1 MSVKVNQNTIPD
13 WAITRQAEAL
23 FENVARGM
31 PGKPREVIE
40 LAAFDLAKE
49 RMIDQALMAQ
59 ESKRR
64 NYLVDPAE
72 LAHGMK
78 QWLKQNGGKKAFQK
92 NKHPLIK
99 DQEDLKKE
107 ITSQIQFNR
116 LLEEESACSPVPEKD
131 ALEYYESR
139 PDLFRTEETLSASHL
154 LKKASTEEE
163 FVEKEQAVLDLRK
176 KIEQG
181 MDFVEAVR
189 EESDDAVNDGHL
201 GTFGKG
207 RMVPEF
213 ETVAFSLAEGELSQ
227 PVRTQFGWHLILLR
241 ERTQPQITPFE
252 EMREKIVEYLTERRK
267 DKVFEEFLDRLKS
280 EATIEEVS
288 GI

>member
-23 FENVARGM
+23 FENVSRGM

-116 LLEEESACSPVPEKD
+116 LLEEESACSPVSEKD

>member
-23 FENVARGM
+23 FENVSRGM

-116 LLEEESACSPVPEKD
+116 LLEEESACSPVSEKD

-139 PDLFRTEETLSASHL
+139 PDLFRTEETLTASHL

-280 EATIEEVS
+280 EATIEEVT

>member
-1 MSVKVNQNTIPD
+1 MSIKVNQNTIPD
-13 WAITRQAEAL
+13 WAINRQAEAL

-31 PGKPREVIE
+31 PGKPREVIQ

-99 DQEDLKKE
+99 DKEDLKKE

-116 LLEEESACSPVPEKD
+116 LLEEESACSPVSEKD

-139 PDLFRTEETLSASHL
+139 PDLFRTEETLTASHL

-163 FVEKEQAVLDLRK
+163 FVKNKQAVLVIRK
-176 KIEQG
+176 KIEKG

-207 RMVPEF
+207 KMVPEF

-227 PVRTQFGWHLILLR
+227 PVRTQFGWHLILLH
-241 ERTQPQITPFE
+241 ERTQPQISPFE

-280 EATIEEVS
+280 EATIEEIS

>member
-107 ITSQIQFNR
+107 ITSQTQFNR
-116 LLEEESACSPVPEKD
+116 LLEEESACSPVSDKD

-139 PDLFRTEETLSASHL
+139 PDLFRTEETLTASHL

-163 FVEKEQAVLDLRK
+163 FVEKEQTVLDLRK

-280 EATIEEVS
+280 EATIEDVS

>member
-116 LLEEESACSPVPEKD
+116 LLEEESACSPVSEKD

-139 PDLFRTEETLSASHL
+139 PDLFRTEETLTASHL

-163 FVEKEQAVLDLRK
+163 FVEKEQAVLDLRE

-181 MDFVEAVR
+181 MGFVEAVR

>member
-1 MSVKVNQNTIPD
+1 MSLKVNQSTIPD

-40 LAAFDLAKE
+40 LAALDLAKE

-64 NYLVDPAE
+64 NYQVDPAE

-78 QWLKQNGGKKAFQK
+78 QWLKQRGGKKAFQK

-116 LLEEESACSPVPEKD
+116 LLEEESACSPVSEKD
-131 ALEYYESR
+131 ALEYFESR
-139 PDLFRTEETLSASHL
+139 PDLFRTEETLTASHL

-213 ETVAFSLAEGELSQ
+213 ESVAFSLAKGELSQ

-252 EMREKIVEYLTERRK
+252 EMREKILEYLTERRK

-280 EATIEEVS
+280 EATIEEVT

>member
-116 LLEEESACSPVPEKD
+116 LLEEESACSPVSEKD

-139 PDLFRTEETLSASHL
+139 PDLFRTEETLTASHL

>member
-116 LLEEESACSPVPEKD
+116 LLEEESACSPVSDED

-139 PDLFRTEETLSASHL
+139 PDLFRTEETLTASHL

-163 FVEKEQAVLDLRK
+163 FVEKEQAVLALRK

-280 EATIEEVS
+280 EATIEEGS

>member
-72 LAHGMK
+72 LAQGMK

-116 LLEEESACSPVPEKD
+116 LLEEESACSPVSEKD

-139 PDLFRTEETLSASHL
+139 PDLFRTEETLTASHL

-241 ERTQPQITPFE
+241 ERTQPQISPFE

>member
-1 MSVKVNQNTIPD
+1 MAIKVNDQVIPS
-13 WAITRQAEAL
+13 WAIERQAQSLYEQ
-23 FENVARGM
+23 VARGM
-31 PGKPREVIE
+31 PGKPQEVIQ
-40 LAAFDLAKE
+40 LAAMDLAKE

-72 LAHGMK
+72 LAQGMK

-116 LLEEESACSPVPEKD
+116 LLEEESACSPVSEKD

-139 PDLFRTEETLSASHL
+139 PDLFRTEETLTASHL

-163 FVEKEQAVLDLRK
+163 FVEKEQAVIDLRK

>member
-116 LLEEESACSPVPEKD
+116 LLEEESACPPVSEKD

-139 PDLFRTEETLSASHL
+139 PDLFRTEETLTASHL

>member
-116 LLEEESACSPVPEKD
+116 LLEEESACSPVSEKD

-139 PDLFRTEETLSASHL
+139 PDLFRTEETLTASHL

-163 FVEKEQAVLDLRK
+163 FVEKEQAVIDLRK

>member
-23 FENVARGM
+23 FENVSRGM

-72 LAHGMK
+72 LAQGMK

-139 PDLFRTEETLSASHL
+139 PDLFRTEETLTASHL
-154 LKKASTEEE
+154 LKKASTEQE
-163 FVEKEQAVLDLRK
+163 FVEKEQAVLALRK

-241 ERTQPQITPFE
+241 ERTQPKITPFE
-252 EMREKIVEYLTERRK
+252 EIREKIVEYLTERRK

>member
-1 MSVKVNQNTIPD
+1 MSIKVNQNTIPD

-31 PGKPREVIE
+31 PGKPREVIQ

-49 RMIDQALMAQ
+49 RMIDQALMSQ

-99 DQEDLKKE
+99 DKEDLKKE

-116 LLEEESACSPVPEKD
+116 LLEEESACSPVSEKD

-139 PDLFRTEETLSASHL
+139 PDLFRTEETLTASHL

-163 FVEKEQAVLDLRK
+163 FVKNKQAVLVIRK
-176 KIEQG
+176 KIEKG

-201 GTFGKG
+201 GNFGKG
-207 RMVPEF
+207 KMVPEF
-213 ETVAFSLAEGELSQ
+213 EKVAFSLAEGELSQ
-227 PVRTQFGWHLILLR
+227 PVRTQFGWHLILLH
-241 ERTQPQITPFE
+241 ERTQPQISPFE

>member
-1 MSVKVNQNTIPD
+1 MQ
-13 WAITRQAEAL
+13 
-23 FENVARGM
+23 
-31 PGKPREVIE
+31 PREVIE

-72 LAHGMK
+72 LAQGMK

-116 LLEEESACSPVPEKD
+116 LLEEESACSPVSEKD

-139 PDLFRTEETLSASHL
+139 PDLFRTEETLTASHL
-154 LKKASTEEE
+154 LKKASTDEE
-163 FVEKEQAVLDLRK
+163 FVEKEQTVLDLRK

-189 EESDDAVNDGHL
+189 
-201 GTFGKG
+201 
-207 RMVPEF
+207 R
-213 ETVAFSLAEGELSQ
+213 
-227 PVRTQFGWHLILLR
+227 I
-241 ERTQPQITPFE
+241 
-252 EMREKIVEYLTERRK
+252 RRC
-267 DKVFEEFLDRLKS
+267 
-280 EATIEEVS
+280 
-288 GI
+288 G

>member
-139 PDLFRTEETLSASHL
+139 PDLFRTEETLTASHL
-154 LKKASTEEE
+154 LKKANTEEE
-163 FVEKEQAVLDLRK
+163 FVEKEQAVLALRK

-189 EESDDAVNDGHL
+189 KESDDVVNDGHL

-213 ETVAFSLAEGELSQ
+213 ETVAFSLAKGELSQ

>member
-23 FENVARGM
+23 FENVSRGM

-116 LLEEESACSPVPEKD
+116 LLEEESACSPVSEKD

-139 PDLFRTEETLSASHL
+139 PDLFRTEETLTASHL
-154 LKKASTEEE
+154 LKKARTEEE

>member
-1 MSVKVNQNTIPD
+1 MSIKVNQNTIPD

-31 PGKPREVIE
+31 PGKPREVIQ

-49 RMIDQALMAQ
+49 RMIDQALMSQ

-116 LLEEESACSPVPEKD
+116 LLEEESACSPVTEKD

-139 PDLFRTEETLSASHL
+139 PDLFRTEETLTASHL

-163 FVEKEQAVLDLRK
+163 FVEKEQAVLALRK

-227 PVRTQFGWHLILLR
+227 PVRTKFGWHLILLR
-241 ERTQPQITPFE
+241 ERTPPQITPFE

-280 EATIEEVS
+280 EANIEEVS

>member
-1 MSVKVNQNTIPD
+1 MSIKVNQNTIPD

-31 PGKPREVIE
+31 PGKPREVIQ

-99 DQEDLKKE
+99 DKEDLKKE

-116 LLEEESACSPVPEKD
+116 LLEEESACSPVSEKD

-139 PDLFRTEETLSASHL
+139 PDLFRTEETLTASHL

-163 FVEKEQAVLDLRK
+163 FVKNKQAVLVIRK
-176 KIEQG
+176 KIEKG

-207 RMVPEF
+207 KMVPEF

-227 PVRTQFGWHLILLR
+227 PVRTQFGWHLILLH
-241 ERTQPQITPFE
+241 ERTQPQISPFE

>member
-23 FENVARGM
+23 FENVSRGM

-59 ESKRR
+59 ESKMR

-116 LLEEESACSPVPEKD
+116 LLEEESACSPVSEKD

>member
-1 MSVKVNQNTIPD
+1 MSIKVNQNTIPD

-31 PGKPREVIE
+31 PGKPREVIQ

-49 RMIDQALMAQ
+49 RMIDQALMSQ

-99 DQEDLKKE
+99 DKEDLKKE

-116 LLEEESACSPVPEKD
+116 LLEEESACSPVSEKD

-139 PDLFRTEETLSASHL
+139 PDLFRTEETLTASHL

-163 FVEKEQAVLDLRK
+163 FVKNKQAVLVIRK
-176 KIEQG
+176 KIEKG

-207 RMVPEF
+207 KMVPEF

-241 ERTQPQITPFE
+241 ERNPSKVTPFDE
-252 EMREKIVEYLTERRK
+252 VLDKIIEYLTERRK

-280 EATIEEVS
+280 AATIEEVS

>member
-1 MSVKVNQNTIPD
+1 MSIKVNQNTIPD

-31 PGKPREVIE
+31 PGKPREVIQ

-49 RMIDQALMAQ
+49 RMIDQALMSQ

-99 DQEDLKKE
+99 DKEDLKKE

-116 LLEEESACSPVPEKD
+116 LLEEESACSPVSEKD

-139 PDLFRTEETLSASHL
+139 PDLFRTEETLTASHL

-163 FVEKEQAVLDLRK
+163 FVKNKQAVLVIRK
-176 KIEQG
+176 KIEKG

-207 RMVPEF
+207 KMVPEF

-227 PVRTQFGWHLILLR
+227 PVRTQFGWHLILLH
-241 ERTQPQITPFE
+241 ERTQPQISTFE
-252 EMREKIVEYLTERRK
+252 
-267 DKVFEEFLDRLKS
+267 
-280 EATIEEVS
+280 
-288 GI
+288 

>member
-1 MSVKVNQNTIPD
+1 MSVKVNDNTIPD

-49 RMIDQALMAQ
+49 RMIDQALMTQ

-72 LAHGMK
+72 LANGMK

-92 NKHPLIK
+92 NKHTLIK

-107 ITSQIQFNR
+107 IMNQIQFNR
-116 LLEEESACSPVPEKD
+116 LLEEESACSPVSEKE
-131 ALEYYESR
+131 AFEYYESR
-139 PDLFRTEETLSASHL
+139 PDLFRTEETLTASHL
-154 LKKASTEEE
+154 LKKAITEEE
-163 FVEKEQAVLDLRK
+163 FAEKKQKVLALRK

-181 MDFVEAVR
+181 MDFVDAVR

-241 ERTQPQITPFE
+241 ERTQPKITPFE
-252 EMREKIVEYLTERRK
+252 EIREKIVEYLTERRK
-267 DKVFEEFLDRLKS
+267 DKVFEEFLDQLKS

>member
-23 FENVARGM
+23 FENVSRGM

-72 LAHGMK
+72 LAQGMK

-139 PDLFRTEETLSASHL
+139 PDLFRTEETLTASHL
-154 LKKASTEEE
+154 LKKASTEQE
-163 FVEKEQAVLDLRK
+163 FVEKEQAVLALRK

-213 ETVAFSLAEGELSQ
+213 ETVAFSLAKGELSQ

-241 ERTQPQITPFE
+241 ERTQPKITPFE
-252 EMREKIVEYLTERRK
+252 EIREKIVEYLTERRK

>member
-23 FENVARGM
+23 FENVSRGM

-139 PDLFRTEETLSASHL
+139 PDLFRTEETLTASHL

-163 FVEKEQAVLDLRK
+163 FVEKEQAVLALRK

-241 ERTQPQITPFE
+241 ERTQPKITPFE
-252 EMREKIVEYLTERRK
+252 EIREKIVEYLTERRK

>member
-49 RMIDQALMAQ
+49 RMIDQTLMAQ

-72 LAHGMK
+72 LAQGMK
-78 QWLKQNGGKKAFQK
+78 QWLKQNGGKKTFQK

-139 PDLFRTEETLSASHL
+139 PDLFRTEETLTASHL

-163 FVEKEQAVLDLRK
+163 FVEKEQAVLALRK

-241 ERTQPQITPFE
+241 ERTQPKITPFDE
-252 EMREKIVEYLTERRK
+252 IREKIVEYLTERRK

>member
-23 FENVARGM
+23 FENVSRGM

-116 LLEEESACSPVPEKD
+116 LLEEESACSPVSEKD

-139 PDLFRTEETLSASHL
+139 PDLFRTEETLTASHL

-163 FVEKEQAVLDLRK
+163 FVEKEQAVLALRK

-227 PVRTQFGWHLILLR
+227 PVRTQFGWHLILLQ
-241 ERTQPQITPFE
+241 ERTQPQINPFE

>member
-116 LLEEESACSPVPEKD
+116 LLEEESACSPVSEKD

-139 PDLFRTEETLSASHL
+139 PDLFRTEETLTASHL

-163 FVEKEQAVLDLRK
+163 FVEKEQAVIDLRK

-213 ETVAFSLAEGELSQ
+213 ETVAFSLAEGDLSQ

>member
-64 NYLVDPAE
+64 NYLVDPSE

-116 LLEEESACSPVPEKD
+116 LLEEESACSPVSEKD

-139 PDLFRTEETLSASHL
+139 PDLFRTEETLTASHL

-189 EESDDAVNDGHL
+189 EESDDAVNDGYL

-241 ERTQPQITPFE
+241 ERTQPQITP
-252 EMREKIVEYLTERRK
+252 LRRCVK
-267 DKVFEEFLDRLKS
+267 KLWN
-280 EATIEEVS
+280 I
-288 GI
+288 

>member
-1 MSVKVNQNTIPD
+1 M
-13 WAITRQAEAL
+13 
-23 FENVARGM
+23 
-31 PGKPREVIE
+31 
-40 LAAFDLAKE
+40 
-49 RMIDQALMAQ
+49 
-59 ESKRR
+59 
-64 NYLVDPAE
+64 
-72 LAHGMK
+72 
-78 QWLKQNGGKKAFQK
+78 
-92 NKHPLIK
+92 
-99 DQEDLKKE
+99 
-107 ITSQIQFNR
+107 
-116 LLEEESACSPVPEKD
+116 
-131 ALEYYESR
+131 
-139 PDLFRTEETLSASHL
+139 
-154 LKKASTEEE
+154 
-163 FVEKEQAVLDLRK
+163 LDLRK